1 MATLTLSQRLSSFVL
16 SAEEVKQLNPEW
28 SDAMTQDYLDI
39 FRNLA
44 IIAAE
49 TDVQIDFGNG
59 LESIIFSNEAMLN
72 RIRTRVNKLLDRPLP
87 VENNGNTRV
96 RLNTQDKRINDIEQ
110 LVHSW

>member
-1 MATLTLSQRLSSFVL
+1 MALTTTQKLNTFLL
-16 SAEEVKQLNPEW
+16 SAEEIRQLNPEW
-28 SDAMTQDYLDI
+28 KDQMVQDYLDI